1 VGSPI
6 LKRLPGFEHLGQH
19 QRIGSTDLDL
29 IDFIG
34 RGERIRTSDPLVPNQ
49 VRYQTALRPELM
61 LNSRRRL
68 GEIREPQEALDRIP
82 T

>member
-1 VGSPI
+1 
-6 LKRLPGFEHLGQH
+6 
-19 QRIGSTDLDL
+19 L
-29 IDFIG
+29 I
-34 RGERIRTSDPLVPNQ
+34 
-49 VRYQTALRPELM
+49 